1 MRHGTTSARFRRT
14 HQPGTAGEAAEI
26 EFDPA
31 DPACQVRQARFRRS
45 PDLLLHETGRLAA
58 EVKGVDRNHYE
69 AMLAYFPTRF
79 RPEYNLQRRFG
90 PAYNGS
96 TPPSVGSGL
105 AVLRFGE
112 SAT

>member
-31 DPACQVRQARFRRS
+31 DPACQVRQAPVQAIARS
-45 PDLLLHETGRLAA
+45 VAA
-58 EVKGVDRNHYE
+58 RDRPARCGGERVDRNHYE

-79 RPEYNLQRRFG
+79 RPQYNLQRRFD
-90 PAYNGS
+90 PAYNDLWAPS
-96 TPPSVGSGL
+96 TWAGL
-105 AVLRFGE
+105 LEDDPVSR
-112 SAT
+112 